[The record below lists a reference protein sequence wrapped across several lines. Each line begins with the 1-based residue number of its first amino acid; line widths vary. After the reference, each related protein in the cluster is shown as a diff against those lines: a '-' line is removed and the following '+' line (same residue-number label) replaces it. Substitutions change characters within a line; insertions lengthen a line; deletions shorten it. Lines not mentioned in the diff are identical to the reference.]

1 MAGISMGAATV
12 LMAADLDLPPSV
24 RGVMADCG
32 YNSLDEE
39 WRHVAEGMLHV
50 PYLPLRP
57 WAALLFKARTGL
69 SHTEHSAADA
79 LRRTSLPVLLFHGE
93 ADNLVPL
100 SMTREN
106 YDAAAGEKFLLTV
119 PGAGH
124 GMSFLV
130 MPEEYKN
137 MEKAFWARF
146 DRA

>member
-1 MAGISMGAATV
+1 MWRDLAA
-12 LMAADLDLPPSV
+12 
-24 RGVMADCG
+24 RCG
-32 YNSLDEE
+32 ESREGFT
-39 WRHVAEGMLHV
+39 RH
-50 PYLPLRP
+50 
-57 WAALLFKARTGL
+57 FKARTGL

-79 LRRTSLPVLLFHGE
+79 LRRTSLPVLLIHGE